1 MTCATWRRLFLV
13 LGIIAAALGFSTI
26 AGASPA
32 IAKLMAGLFL
42 ILCVVCLV
50 IPLTAA
56 SKIAE

>member
-1 MTCATWRRLFLV
+1 

-56 SKIAE
+56 SKIAG